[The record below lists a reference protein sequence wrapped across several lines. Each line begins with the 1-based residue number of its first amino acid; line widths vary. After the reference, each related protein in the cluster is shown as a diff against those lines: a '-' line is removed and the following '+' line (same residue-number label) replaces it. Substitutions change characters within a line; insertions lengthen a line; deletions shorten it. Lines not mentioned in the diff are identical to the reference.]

1 MTDLDFTKPQLIDL
15 PLPIVTER
23 LVIREPRFGDGQAVF
38 DAKAET
44 WDMLHQWMP
53 WAKEPA
59 TLETDELNMLWR
71 ILNFCNVL
79 I

>member
-1 MTDLDFTKPQLIDL
+1 MTIIDTQNPILIDL
-15 PLPIVTER
+15 PLPIETER
-23 LVIREPRFGDGQAVF
+23 LVIREPRFGDGKAVF

-59 TLETDELNMLWR
+59 TLETDEL
-71 ILNFCNVL
+71 
-79 I
+79 